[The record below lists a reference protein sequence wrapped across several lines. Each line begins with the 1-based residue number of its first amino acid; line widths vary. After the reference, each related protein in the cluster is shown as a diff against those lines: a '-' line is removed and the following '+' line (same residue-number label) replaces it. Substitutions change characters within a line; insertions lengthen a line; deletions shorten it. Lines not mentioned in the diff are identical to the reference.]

1 MKKCYYTVEKV
12 SRIKL
17 GIWEYIFRKDIFF
30 QSEGSLDGKICK
42 LKNGMWMNVGAFYG
56 YVKIKAIDVEHFLGN
71 FYGSTEISYLKK
83 SDMA

>member
-1 MKKCYYTVEKV
+1 M
-12 SRIKL
+12 
-17 GIWEYIFRKDIFF
+17 
-30 QSEGSLDGKICK
+30 LD
-42 LKNGMWMNVGAFYG
+42 AFYG